1 MLEALGIGALVL
13 AVLSVLFLV
22 ALVLRRTSLARAERR
37 QGELEAR
44 LRPLALALVDGEEV
58 EEVGDRDLNAEE
70 RAALAEAI
78 GRLSRSVS
86 GDARERIGEYFA
98 GTEAY
103 TAEIGALRDHRG
115 WRRATA
121 AYRLG
126 DMACPEAA
134 PAILRRLEDRD
145 PDVRAAAARS
155 LGRLAAPEAAEP
167 LVHTLVSGAVPRAI
181 AFRALLDIGRG
192 TLPVLRALVHDPDQ
206 NVRAAAIELLGWL
219 GEASDDAAVI
229 DAVGDPAAEVRAR
242 AAGALGRL
250 ASADG
255 ADVLTEALDDR
266 IYFVRLHAA
275 RALGQVGEHAAIPAL
290 VRQAR
295 EDRFEAARAAAEA
308 LSRIDPD
315 ALLAAAEEPGAG
327 PHLHEAADLLRI

>member
-1 MLEALGIGALVL
+1 MLEVLGIGALVL

-22 ALVLRRTSLARAERR
+22 ALVARRTFLARSERR
-37 QGELEAR
+37 RNELETR
-44 LRPLALALVDGEEV
+44 VRPVALALVDGAEV
-58 EEVGDRDLNAEE
+58 EEVELNAEQ
-70 RAALAEAI
+70 RAILAESI

-86 GDARERIGEYFA
+86 GEARERIGEYFA

-103 TAEIGALRDHRG
+103 AAEIRALRDRRA

-126 DMACPEAA
+126 DMACPEAV
-134 PAILRRLEDRD
+134 PAVLGRLDDRD

-167 LVHTLVSGAVPRAI
+167 LVQCLVHGSVPRAI
-181 AFRALLDIGRG
+181 AFRALLDIGPGALPMLRTLVSDPDPDVRG
-192 TLPVLRALVHDPDQ
+192 TAV
-206 NVRAAAIELLGWL
+206 ELLGWL
-219 GEASDDAAVI
+219 GEASDDTALI
-229 DAVGDPAAEVRAR
+229 EAVGDPAAEVRAR

-250 ASADG
+250 ASSDG
-255 ADVLTEALDDR
+255 ADALTHALDDR

-275 RALGQVGEHAAIPAL
+275 RALGQVGEHAAIPRL

-295 EDRFEAARAAAEA
+295 EDRFESARAAAEA
-308 LSRIDPD
+308 LSRIDPE
-315 ALLAAAEEPGAG
+315 ALVAAADEPGAG
-327 PHLHEAADLLRI
+327 PHLHEAADLLRT

>member
-1 MLEALGIGALVL
+1 MLEVLGIGALVL
-13 AVLSVLFLV
+13 AVLSVLFLI
-22 ALVLRRTSLARAERR
+22 ALVTRRMSLARAERR
-37 QGELEAR
+37 LNELEAR
-44 LRPLALALVDGEEV
+44 LRPLALALVDGDQV
-58 EEVGDRDLNAEE
+58 EERGLDAEE
-70 RAALAEAI
+70 RATLAESI

-86 GDARERIGEYFA
+86 GEARERIGEYFA

-103 TAEIGALRDHRG
+103 AAEIRALRDPRG

-121 AYRLG
+121 AFRLG

-134 PAILRRLEDRD
+134 AAILRRLDDRD

-155 LGRLAAPEAAEP
+155 LGRLGAPEAAEP
-167 LVHTLVSGAVPRAI
+167 LVRTLVDGTVPRAI
-181 AFRALLDIGRG
+181 AFRALLDIGPG
-192 TLPVLRALVHDPDQ
+192 TLPVLRTLVHDPDQ
-206 NVRAAAIELLGWL
+206 NLRAVVIELLGWL
-219 GEASDDAAVI
+219 GDASDDAAVI
-229 DAVGDPAAEVRAR
+229 EAVGDPAAEVRAR

-255 ADVLTEALDDR
+255 ADVLTQALEDR

-275 RALGQVGEHAAIPAL
+275 RALGQVGEHAAIPRL

-315 ALLAAAEEPGAG
+315 VLLAAADEPGAG
-327 PHLHEAADLLRI
+327 PHLHEAADLLRV